1 MTCTVKIFVVSSGHT
16 RYNLCHIIILDTHPV
31 AVLQHKDIILKCLDD
46 KDESIRLRSLDL
58 ISKMVSKSSLMEIA
72 QKLLEHAK
80 KTENMIYRNELVL
93 KMIQMCSQN
102 NYANIVNFEW
112 YLNILLDLAKLH
124 GKSTFG
130 DVLGQ
135 FYHFK
140 GTIKY
145 CQTFSNPRFYAEI
158 LKMA

>member
-1 MTCTVKIFVVSSGHT
+1 M
-16 RYNLCHIIILDTHPV
+16 YDIIISDTHPV

-130 DVLGQ
+130 DVLGR
-135 FYHFK
+135 FYRFKGAIKCRRNAEIERHDLIKTIKKHFK
-140 GTIKY
+140 FWML
-145 CQTFSNPRFYAEI
+145 QFA
-158 LKMA
+158 

>member
-1 MTCTVKIFVVSSGHT
+1 
-16 RYNLCHIIILDTHPV
+16 
-31 AVLQHKDIILKCLDD
+31 
-46 KDESIRLRSLDL
+46 
-58 ISKMVSKSSLMEIA
+58 MVSKSSLMEIA

-80 KTENMIYRNELVL
+80 KTENMIYCNELVL

-130 DVLGQ
+130 DVLGR
-135 FYHFK
+135 FYRGRVPVLRGNTSFSVENHKKHFK
-140 GTIKY
+140 
-145 CQTFSNPRFYAEI
+145 FW
-158 LKMA
+158 M

>member
-1 MTCTVKIFVVSSGHT
+1 M
-16 RYNLCHIIILDTHPV
+16 

-130 DVLGQ
+130 DVLGR
-135 FYHFK
+135 FYCFK
-140 GTIKY
+140 GTIE
-145 CQTFSNPRFYAEI
+145 CRRNF
-158 LKMA
+158 

>member
-1 MTCTVKIFVVSSGHT
+1 MACTVQIF
-16 RYNLCHIIILDTHPV
+16 IILDTHPV

-145 CQTFSNPRFYAEI
+145 CQTFSNPRFYTEI

>member
-1 MTCTVKIFVVSSGHT
+1 
-16 RYNLCHIIILDTHPV
+16 
-31 AVLQHKDIILKCLDD
+31 
-46 KDESIRLRSLDL
+46 
-58 ISKMVSKSSLMEIA
+58 MEIA

-130 DVLGQ
+130 DVLGR
-135 FYHFK
+135 FYRFK
-140 GTIKY
+140 GAIK
-145 CQTFSNPRFYAEI
+145 C
-158 LKMA
+158 